1 MPQAPEPPTEPDA
14 SRGLRVASSRRWLF
28 VAIGVTALCLLV
40 LALEFAN
47 LLSLPT
53 VGSGLNAQPEKPT
66 EGTLVVAVARTPG
79 GPGEWSNWARIISA
93 LESDL
98 GTSLT
103 VRYLAKEDEAAKIIA
118 KDEVDIAFVCAH
130 HYVDLSEEGASEGLV
145 TPVIDGSTMSTSM
158 LVVRVDDPAN
168 GIVDLKDSVVAV
180 SDKSSL
186 GGYAYLSYLVKQ
198 RGAEPAGFFSELRLG
213 ETQEQNL
220 RDVLEGSARAT
231 VINSA
236 QIGSLDVSGVRVIE
250 ESEPFGCPPV
260 VVRSDMDPDLKSRI
274 RAALLEMDMAS
285 VLPTGSAI
293 EGFEP
298 LDPAEYAFAR
308 ELRGAC
314 AHHAEDQ

>member
-1 MPQAPEPPTEPDA
+1 MPQAPEPPSGFDSPRPA
-14 SRGLRVASSRRWLF
+14 RIRSSRRWLF
-28 VAIGVTALCLLV
+28 VAIGVTAVCLLV

-53 VGSGLNAQPEKPT
+53 VGSQASSQLAPVPE
-66 EGTLVVAVARTPG
+66 GSLVVAVARTPG
-79 GPGEWSNWARIISA
+79 GPGEWSNWARIISE
-93 LESDL
+93 LETEL

-118 KDEVDIAFVCAH
+118 KDRVDIAFVCAH
-130 HYVDLSEEGASEGLV
+130 HYVDLSEEGASDGLV
-145 TPVIDGSTMSTSM
+145 TPVIDGSSTSRSM
-158 LVVRVDDPAN
+158 LVVRADDDAQ
-168 GIVDLKDSVVAV
+168 GIEDIKGSVVAV

-198 RGAEPAGFFSELRLG
+198 HGAEPAGYFSELRLG

-220 RDVLEGSARAT
+220 RDVLEGTARAT
-231 VINSA
+231 IINSA

-260 VVRSDMDPDLKSRI
+260 VVRSDMDPALKAKI
-274 RAALLEMDMAS
+274 RSALLKMDMEA
-285 VLPTGSAI
+285 VLPAGSVI

-314 AHHAEDQ
+314 SHDAED

>member
-1 MPQAPEPPTEPDA
+1 MPQTPEPPAQLDA
-14 SRGLRVASSRRWLF
+14 PRVARSVSRRWLF
-28 VAIGVTALCLLV
+28 VAVGVTATCLVV

-53 VGSGLNAQPEKPT
+53 VGSEPGAQSAEPSES
-66 EGTLVVAVARTPG
+66 TLVVAVARTPG
-79 GPGEWSNWARIISA
+79 GPGEWSNWARIIA
-93 LESDL
+93 ELESEL
-98 GTSLT
+98 GTGLT

-118 KDEVDIAFVCAH
+118 RDEVDIAFVCAH
-130 HYVDLSEEGASEGLV
+130 HYVDLSDDGASDGLV
-145 TPVIDGSTMSTSM
+145 TPVIAGSSMSRSM
-158 LVVRVDDPAN
+158 LVVRTDDPAR
-168 GIVDLKDSVVAV
+168 GITDLKGSVVAV

-198 RGAEPAGFFSELRLG
+198 HGAEPAGYFSELRLG

-236 QIGSLDVSGVRVIE
+236 QLGSLDVSGVRVIE

-260 VVRSDMDPDLKSRI
+260 VVRADMDPALKGRI
-274 RAALLEMDMAS
+274 RSALLGMDMES

-298 LDPAEYAFAR
+298 LDPAEYEFAR

-314 AHHAEDQ
+314 SHHAEE

>member
-1 MPQAPEPPTEPDA
+1 MPQTPEPPSGFD
-14 SRGLRVASSRRWLF
+14 SLRPARIRSSRRWLF
-28 VAIGVTALCLLV
+28 VAIGVTAVCLIV

-53 VGSGLNAQPEKPT
+53 VGSQASSQLAPIPE
-66 EGTLVVAVARTPG
+66 GALVVAVARTPG
-79 GPGEWSNWARIISA
+79 GPGEWSNWAKIISE
-93 LESDL
+93 LEADL

-118 KDEVDIAFVCAH
+118 KDRVDIAFVCAH
-130 HYVDLSEEGASEGLV
+130 HYVDLSELGASDGLV
-145 TPVIDGSTMSTSM
+145 TPVIDGSSMSRSM
-158 LVVRVDDPAN
+158 LVVLADDEAQ
-168 GIVDLKDSVVAV
+168 GIEDLKGSVVAV

-198 RGAEPAGFFSELRLG
+198 HGAEPGGYFSELRLG

-220 RDVLEGSARAT
+220 RDVLEGKARAT
-231 VINSA
+231 IINSA

-260 VVRSDMDPDLKSRI
+260 VVRSDMDSALKAKI
-274 RAALLEMDMAS
+274 RSALLEMDMES
-285 VLPTGSAI
+285 VLPAGSAI

-314 AHHAEDQ
+314 SHHAEE